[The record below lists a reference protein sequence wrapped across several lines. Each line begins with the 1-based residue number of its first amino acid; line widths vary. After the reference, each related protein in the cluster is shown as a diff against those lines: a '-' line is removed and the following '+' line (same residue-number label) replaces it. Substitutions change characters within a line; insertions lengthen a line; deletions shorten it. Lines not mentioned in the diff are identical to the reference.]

1 MANASM
7 QVKGW
12 KIPSRETHDIP
23 YRQIVN
29 IIRERLSSLEQNIER
44 RYLKPPLGVKYVP
57 LNYFHIFMIKLLDFE
72 ADSVAMRIIV
82 FSVRVIHI

>member
-1 MANASM
+1 MSNWVTQFAVLKELKSVFSLFQLEILEDKVANASM

-44 RYLKPPLGVKYVP
+44 RYLKPPLGV
-57 LNYFHIFMIKLLDFE
+57 
-72 ADSVAMRIIV
+72 R
-82 FSVRVIHI
+82 